1 MIECPLRL
9 NNEHI
14 NRGGLCNEKIAIL
27 ELKKKEKN
35 VLRMR
40 LEYTHTLP
48 ASETQ
53 IFVKNACRRLTSNF
67 A

>member
-1 MIECPLRL
+1 MNTTIEDGFAMK
-9 NNEHI
+9 NTAI
-14 NRGGLCNEKIAIL
+14 GAEKR
-27 ELKKKEKN
+27 KKKN

-48 ASETQ
+48 AGETQ
-53 IFVKNACRRLTSNF
+53 IFVKNACRQLTSNF